1 MKILVTGADGFLG
14 KEVVLKLRAS
24 YSDVVPVTRR
34 MNGEDGHALC
44 DLGNPT
50 AIMSLLEEIRPDCIV
65 NLAARADF
73 SKGVL
78 NELYAVNALCP
89 AIFAD
94 YCRKHKAHLVQASG
108 TIVLGFHNQYYNK
121 DTLEIPDTDY
131 GVSKL
136 LAEKMIKAS
145 FCSAAIIRFGGIFGA
160 NGPEHLGINKAI
172 MRSKSGY
179 LPKVVAS
186 GAAKRNYIYVEDAAS
201 MIEKCITNRQ
211 TGLLM
216 AGGETIS
223 IKDMLE
229 FICDEFLPGKSPI
242 FESGEESFDQVIEVS
257 PELGP
262 FRSFKDC
269 LKACNS

>member
-1 MKILVTGADGFLG
+1 VRILVTGADGFLG
-14 KEVVLKLRAS
+14 KSVVRKLRES
-24 YSDVVPVTRR
+24 YGEVIPLTRR
-34 MNGEDGHALC
+34 IYGVAEHVLC
-44 DLGNPT
+44 DLGNP
-50 AIMSLLEEIRPDCIV
+50 ADIMSLLEKTRPDCIV

-73 SKGVL
+73 SIGVMK
-78 NELYAVNALCP
+78 ELYTVNALCP
-89 AIFAD
+89 SIFAD
-94 YCRKHKAHLVQASG
+94 YCQKQKAHLVQASG
-108 TIVLGFHNQYYNK
+108 TIVLGFHNQYYNV

-145 FCSAAIIRFGGIFGA
+145 GCSAAIIRFGGIFGA

-201 MIEKCITNRQ
+201 MIEKCISNRQ
-211 TGLLM
+211 TGLFM

-223 IKDMLE
+223 IKDMLQ